1 MSANEGKTRF
11 RKYTA
16 SIMAAGII
24 SALLYG
30 WLTGVIDTASTGLDG
45 GVIIDLGAL
54 VYYFTVGYKVVAGKI
69 IKLNVVTNDSC
80 EIKSIVECFEKTT
93 GETSVI

>member
-16 SIMAAGII
+16 SIMAAGTI

-30 WLTGVIDTASTGLDG
+30 WLTGIIDTASTGLGG
-45 GVIIDLGAL
+45 GVIIGLAAKYL
-54 VYYFTVGYKVVAGKI
+54 WEE
-69 IKLNVVTNDSC
+69 NVS
-80 EIKSIVECFEKTT
+80 
-93 GETSVI
+93 